1 MLKTKIE
8 ILIATQEGK
17 TIKKTCSVTK
27 KNKELT
33 NFVQVLEQKYK
44 IQYKDAD
51 IKINY

>member
-1 MLKTKIE
+1 MKTKIE
-8 ILIATQEGK
+8 ILIVTTEGK

-27 KNKELT
+27 KDKELT

-44 IQYKDAD
+44 FQYKGAD